1 MTSTLPFIQPFPTEP
16 PRSSLPIPKRTKRST
31 ACTACKTRKSRC
43 GGSQPCDKCIELGTE
58 CVFATTLDRRRKFAQ
73 RRAELELISVQQQLD
88 AIVDAYDRN
97 DAAKVD
103 EILAS
108 IREQRPARAGT
119 DRQVI
124 QSLEDEMQGDNPGY
138 KDAFASVVSVPPS
151 RSKSKSRFRSSSTS
165 SSSSS
170 VGSLNEI
177 NTLAEDPNRDS
188 TSRAAGY
195 IGKESEIAWMQ
206 KLEAEATKLDNKHCA
221 NDPIEE
227 SITAMSYHIDHIQIA
242 EPYFTGDPTLLPP
255 RSWAAH
261 LVNIYFE
268 AIAPSFPLLHK
279 PLFLS
284 QFNQAY
290 QGPAEPPARWLAVLN
305 LIFATASKWYQLA
318 DPVAGKDVDDRIFLS
333 RAIALST
340 SRNLEINHPDLNQV
354 QVDLLLAIYYLTSG
368 QVNRA
373 YQINGRAVRSAIALG
388 LNLRASSDDI
398 DPVSKETRTQI
409 WWSIFSI
416 EHLLTSMTGRAS
428 SVDYRSMSLYPPIPY
443 DEGQFDS
450 SKLHNL
456 LASIQV
462 REERLQWT
470 VHANDLN
477 LNERTQWFR
486 SLPATQSLY
495 FFLLVDL
502 FLITHA
508 AVLAVYG
515 LTAKNGTGQ
524 SEIPRHQEKLYTW
537 LSNLKPPFAFT
548 NEDGKLDVDR
558 TSKSQVSLALEFYSS
573 QIILARPCLTRP
585 DVKAGTNIRFPRS
598 RFGNDTAKTC
608 IHSAVALIAVLPETP
623 DTDWILHKTPWWCIL
638 HFIMQA
644 LTVLLMQLSIG
655 PIRTKSGPANV
666 QYQNQS
672 AARQHQGQGQGPSQ
686 GPAPEHDFDAI
697 LEACKKALR
706 WISRMAQDDQSSCR
720 AFEIANSLIRRIAK
734 AKGFD
739 LHRVPS
745 PALDLNS
752 SRTGSSSS
760 SSSGS
765 RSRRRRADSPLAS
778 QRNAPGARAW
788 RDQFNWGPDCTVCEA
803 DWEQQQTHS
812 PFVLDPTL
820 FSADM

>member
-1 MTSTLPFIQPFPTEP
+1 MTSTLPYIQPFPIEP
-16 PRSSLPIPKRTKRST
+16 PRSNLPIPKRTKRST

-88 AIVDAYDRN
+88 AIVDAYDRK
-97 DAAKVD
+97 DTAKID

-108 IREQRPARAGT
+108 IREKRPARAGT
-119 DRQVI
+119 DQQVV
-124 QSLEDEMQGDNPGY
+124 QSLEDEMQGENTDY
-138 KDAFASVVSVPPS
+138 KNAIASVGSVPPS
-151 RSKSKSRFRSSSTS
+151 RSKSKSRSRSSSTI
-165 SSSSS
+165 SSSS

-177 NTLAEDPNRDS
+177 DTLAEDPNRDFA
-188 TSRAAGY
+188 SRAAGY

-206 KLEAEATKLDNKHCA
+206 KLEGEATKLDNKLESH
-221 NDPIEE
+221 DPIEE

-242 EPYFTGDPTLLPP
+242 EPYLPGDPTLLPP
-255 RSWAAH
+255 RSWATR

-268 AIAPSFPLLHK
+268 VIAPSFPLLHK

-305 LIFATASKWYQLA
+305 LVLAVGSKWYQLA
-318 DPVAGKDVDDRIFLS
+318 DPVAGKDVDDHVFLS

-340 SRNLEINHPDLNQV
+340 SRNLGIEHPDLNQV
-354 QVDLLLAIYYLTSG
+354 QVDLLLAIYYLVSG
-368 QVNRA
+368 QINRA
-373 YQINGRAVRSAIALG
+373 YQINGRAVRSAVALG
-388 LNLRASSDDI
+388 LNLRALSDNI
-398 DPVSKETRTQI
+398 DPGSKETRTRI

-416 EHLLTSMTGRAS
+416 EHLLTSMTGRAPL
-428 SVDYRSMSLYPPIPY
+428 VDYRSMSLYPPVPY
-443 DEGQFDS
+443 DEGQFEGP
-450 SKLHNL
+450 KLQDL
-456 LASIQV
+456 LASTQV

-470 VHANDLN
+470 VHADDPK
-477 LNERTQWFR
+477 LNERTQWFQ

-495 FFLLVDL
+495 FFHLVDL

-508 AVLAVYG
+508 AVLAVYS
-515 LTAKNGTGQ
+515 LTAWKETGQ
-524 SEIPRHQEKLYTW
+524 GEIPRYQEKLYTW

-548 NEDGKLDVDR
+548 NEDGQLDLDR

-585 DVKAGTNIRFPRS
+585 DLKAGTNIRFPRS

-608 IHSAVALIAVLPETP
+608 VHSAMALIAVLPETP

-644 LTVLLMQLSIG
+644 LTILLMQLSVG
-655 PIRTKSGPANV
+655 PVRTKTGPADV
-666 QYQNQS
+666 EYRDQS
-672 AARQHQGQGQGPSQ
+672 AARQRQGQGQGPSQ

-697 LEACKKALR
+697 LESCKKALR
-706 WISRMAQDDQSSCR
+706 WISRMAQDDQSSYR
-720 AFEIANSLIRRIAK
+720 AFEIANSFIRRIAK
-734 AKGFD
+734 AKGLD
-739 LHRVPS
+739 LYGVPS
-745 PALDLNS
+745 PALDLKS

-765 RSRRRRADSPLAS
+765 RSRRRSADSPLAS
-778 QRNAPGARAW
+778 HRSAPGARAR
-788 RDQFNWGPDCTVCEA
+788 RDQFNWGPDCTICEA
-803 DWEQQQTHS
+803 DWDQQQTKI